1 MRLAALC
8 AVIIGLV
15 ALVCGC
21 GGGSGSGSSTSP
33 FVNIES
39 QRFYQKSTNIR
50 LGGMV
55 QFRNVDSQP
64 HQVVSGVLVAIGNP
78 AAEHIININMST
90 LDPRNSEENYGDT
103 IEFNNQSGL
112 ALTIQIVDDNGQ
124 IISQIPFNVGQMR
137 QISFP
142 GPGYYT
148 LRNQSGQVTLGSIV
162 LYGRPVSNGLFQS
175 QVLSNGQIFP
185 LEFTSTGTYT
195 FFSPDLVNPDRS
207 FITGTIVVQP

>member
-1 MRLAALC
+1 
-8 AVIIGLV
+8 
-15 ALVCGC
+15 
-21 GGGSGSGSSTSP
+21 
-33 FVNIES
+33 
-39 QRFYQKSTNIR
+39 
-50 LGGMV
+50 
-55 QFRNVDSQP
+55 
-64 HQVVSGVLVAIGNP
+64 
-78 AAEHIININMST
+78 
-90 LDPRNSEENYGDT
+90 
-103 IEFNNQSGL
+103 
-112 ALTIQIVDDNGQ
+112 
-124 IISQIPFNVGQMR
+124 MR